1 VSNNGLLTLDFR
13 HMAGYVKDVV
23 QEQIEQVQ
31 SIAILVHIRKDAV
44 YVSGDL
50 QV

>member
-1 VSNNGLLTLDFR
+1 MSNNGLLTLDFR
-13 HMAGYVKDVV
+13 RMAGYVKDVV
-23 QEQIEQVQ
+23 QEQIERVQ

-44 YVSGDL
+44 YVPVSL